1 MSVPGSNN
9 KSAKTTAPGKS
20 KQPEEAMPLNDLIST
35 VPAGQQMENEVLD
48 HVVEAMEDGRYTQ
61 QKLSSYDQS
70 NVPSIVEFVQEKH
83 GSNLPHADT
92 LVIAS
97 PLV

>member
-48 HVVEAMEDGRYTQ
+48 HVVEAMEDGRRNMGATFRM
-61 QKLSSYDQS
+61 LTSSTFS
-70 NVPSIVEFVQEKH
+70 VC
-83 GSNLPHADT
+83 
-92 LVIAS
+92 
-97 PLV
+97 